1 MELIQFLKPPNAL
14 SQNAAQ
20 RSKLKCVRDL
30 IAPTSI
36 IITNIIKDYRTNETT

>member
-20 RSKLKCVRDL
+20 RLKLKCVRDL
-30 IAPTSI
+30 IAPTII
-36 IITNIIKDYRTNETT
+36 IITNVIKDYRANKTT